1 MHKCYFKTKVD
12 EDITILE
19 LEDHPSFISTN
30 DWGTKIV
37 DLLKKDDGKIV
48 NWCFGVFAIVWRVEK
63 QRFKDVMFT
72 AIKHEWDRQ
81 L

>member
-1 MHKCYFKTKVD
+1 MHKCYFKPKVD

-19 LEDHPSFISTN
+19 LEDHPSFISTD

-37 DLLKKDDGKIV
+37 DLLKKDDNKIV
-48 NWCFGVFAIVWRVEK
+48 NWCFGVFAIVWRVEEK
-63 QRFKDVMFT
+63 RFKEIMLA